1 VGTSAEERCPQFS
14 ADRRWLAY
22 ASNES
27 GRDEVYLRRH
37 NPDGEPG
44 ASVLKV
50 SRTGGFDPHWS
61 ADGGEL
67 FFTSSSNQLLRVR
80 MESFD
85 PLRASEPEVVVSD
98 PKELRASDLF
108 GRSGFVPMPDGERL
122 VFVQN
127 PDVNTKVKQID
138 LVLHWA
144 GQLER

>member
-1 VGTSAEERCPQFS
+1 MVE
-14 ADRRWLAY
+14 
-22 ASNES
+22 
-27 GRDEVYLRRH
+27 
-37 NPDGEPG
+37 PDAPRGWET
-44 ASVLKV
+44 
-50 SRTGGFDPHWS
+50 RWS

-144 GQLER
+144 EQLER